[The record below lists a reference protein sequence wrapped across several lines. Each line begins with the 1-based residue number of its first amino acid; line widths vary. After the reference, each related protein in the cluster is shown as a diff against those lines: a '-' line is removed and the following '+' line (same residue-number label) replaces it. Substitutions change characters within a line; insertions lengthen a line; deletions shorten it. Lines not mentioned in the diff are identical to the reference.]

1 MPVNAIEKSAGV
13 AVAPESRSQVTL
25 VAATLGFFV
34 ITLDAVIVNVALP
47 SIRDEFGG
55 GIGGLQWIVDG
66 YTLMFAALLLSCGS
80 LTDRIG
86 AKRVLVWGTVLFVLA
101 SVACG
106 LAPSMRALVAAR
118 FVQGSAAAAMMPS
131 SMALLNHAHP
141 DPVRRTRAV
150 AIWAMGGALASS
162 AGPVLGGLLT
172 MVSWRL
178 IFFVNLPVGVVAL
191 LLIARTATTSTHRV
205 PIDWPGQITGVLAMA
220 ALTFG
225 VIDAGEAGFAAPQ
238 VVIALVVAVASAV
251 AFLVIQRKVAHPM
264 VPPDLF
270 RDRNAGVSVLIGF
283 AFMVGFYGL
292 PFVMSLTLQ
301 QHRGLSALGTGLVFL
316 PMMVVGLLLTPFT
329 PHLGERLG
337 RKALIVGGLLAMA
350 VGLVALALLPDA
362 PLWLVSALMVLT
374 GVAGPLVS
382 PPSTAILLES
392 VPAYRGGVASGVF
405 NTSRQIGG
413 AMAIAVF
420 GLLLSAGSY
429 PVGVIAS
436 LLTASGIALL
446 TAAAALLLRPQV
458 HSATASVGSGAGAR
472 ESR

>member
-1 MPVNAIEKSAGV
+1 MPVNTLKEKSASA
-13 AVAPESRSQVTL
+13 AVTPESRSNVTL
-25 VAATLGFFV
+25 VAATLVFFV

-106 LAPSMRALVAAR
+106 LTPSMTELVAAR

-141 DPVRRTRAV
+141 DPVCRTRAV

-172 MVSWRL
+172 MASWRL
-178 IFFVNLPVGVVAL
+178 IFFVNLPVGIVAL
-191 LLIARTATTSTHRV
+191 LLIARTATTSPHRV
-205 PIDWPGQITGVLAMA
+205 PIDWPGQITGVLAMT

-238 VVIALVVAVASAV
+238 VVIALAVAAASTV
-251 AFLVIQRKVAHPM
+251 AFVVLQGKMAHPM

-301 QHRGLSALGTGLVFL
+301 QHRGLTALGTGLVFL
-316 PMMVVGLLLTPFT
+316 PMMVIGLVLTPFT
-329 PHLGERLG
+329 PRLGQRLG

-362 PLWLVSALMVLT
+362 PLWLIAVLMVLT

-382 PPSTAILLES
+382 PPTTAILLES
-392 VPAYRGGVASGVF
+392 VPAFRGGVASGVF

-413 AMAIAVF
+413 ALAIAVF
-420 GLLLSAGSY
+420 GLLLNAGSF
-429 PVGVIAS
+429 PSGLVAG
-436 LLTASGIALL
+436 LLTAAAVALL
-446 TAAAALLLRPQV
+446 TAAVALLLRPRN
-458 HSATASVGSGAGAR
+458 HSAPA
-472 ESR
+472 